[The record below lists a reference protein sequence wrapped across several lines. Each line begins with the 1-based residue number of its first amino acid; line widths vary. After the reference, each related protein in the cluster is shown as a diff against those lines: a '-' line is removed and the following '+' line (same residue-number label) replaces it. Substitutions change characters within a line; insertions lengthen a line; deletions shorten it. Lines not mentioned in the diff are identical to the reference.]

1 MMIKFLAHGSGSA
14 AVAADYLTRQTD
26 WTGQQREHIA
36 VLRGDPHQVAAV
48 ADSLEFEHRY
58 TSGVIAWAPE
68 DQPSDEQISVV
79 LDEFEKTAWAGLEE
93 DRYCW
98 AAVQHREGESVHV
111 HVLAARCDLDS
122 GKSLNM
128 GAE

>member
-1 MMIKFLAHGSGSA
+1 MMIKFLARGSGSA
-14 AVAADYLTRQTD
+14 AVAADYLTRETD

-58 TSGVIAWAPE
+58 TSGLIAWGPE
-68 DQPSDEQISVV
+68 DQPSDAEIERV

-93 DRYCW
+93 DRYCC
-98 AAVQHREGESVHV
+98 AAN
-111 HVLAARCDLDS
+111 S
-122 GKSLNM
+122 G
-128 GAE
+128 